1 MKNLAACGT
10 NASRDQSHRSGDL
23 VAVCPRALHQP
34 YTSTMTSIGTGYDL
48 SNSVFSPDGRN
59 FQVEYAM
66 KAVENGGTSIGIKA
80 KDGIVLAVEKI
91 VNSKLLVPGRNKR
104 IQTID
109 RHIGVAYS
117 GLLPDGRHF
126 VNRGRDEAQSYS
138 SIYKTPVGVPALMD
152 RLGLYVQNYTCYNS
166 VRPFGIVSIVGGVDE
181 NGPHLYM
188 VEPSGAF
195 WGYSGAASG
204 KGRQTAKPELEKLD
218 FELLTVREAVKHAAR
233 IIHQAHE
240 DNKDKDYELEI
251 SWCSLEETGGQHQ
264 FVPEDLLQE
273 AIKLAQEE
281 DDEEDEEEDEEDTE
295 MAS

>member
-1 MKNLAACGT
+1 
-10 NASRDQSHRSGDL
+10 
-23 VAVCPRALHQP
+23 
-34 YTSTMTSIGTGYDL
+34 MTSIGTGYDL

-66 KAVENGGTSIGIKA
+66 KAVENGGTSIGIKC

-91 VNSKLLVPGRNKR
+91 INSKLLVPGKNKR

-126 VNRGRDEAQSYS
+126 VNRGRDEAQNFKN
-138 SIYKTPVGVPALMD
+138 IYKTPISVPHLMD
-152 RLGLYVQNYTCYNS
+152 RLGIYIQNYTCYNS

-188 VEPSGAF
+188 IEPSGTC
-195 WGYSGAASG
+195 WGYTGAATG
-204 KGRQTAKPELEKLD
+204 KGRQTAKSELEKLN
-218 FELLTVREAVKHAAR
+218 FEELTVKEAVKVAAK

-251 SWCSLEETGGQHQ
+251 SWCSKEETSCRHES
-264 FVPEDLLQE
+264 VPDALLQE

-281 DDEEDEEEDEEDTE
+281 DEEEEDDDEEDAE
-295 MAS
+295 MES

>member
-1 MKNLAACGT
+1 
-10 NASRDQSHRSGDL
+10 
-23 VAVCPRALHQP
+23 
-34 YTSTMTSIGTGYDL
+34 
-48 SNSVFSPDGRN
+48 
-59 FQVEYAM
+59 M

-80 KDGIVLAVEKI
+80 KDGVVLAVEKI
-91 VNSKLLVPGRNKR
+91 INSTLLVPGKNKR

-126 VNRGRDEAQSYS
+126 VNRGRDEAQSFKS
-138 SIYKTPVGVPALMD
+138 MYKTPINVPHLMD
-152 RLGLYVQNYTCYNS
+152 RLGIYVQNYTCYNS
-166 VRPFGIVSIVGGVDE
+166 VRPFGVSSIVGGIDE

-188 VEPSGAF
+188 IEPSGAY
-195 WGYSGAASG
+195 WGYTGAATG
-204 KGRQTAKPELEKLD
+204 KGRQTAKSELEKLD
-218 FELLTVREAVKHAAR
+218 LEELTVREAVKHAAR

-251 SWCSLEETGGQHQ
+251 TWCSLEETGGKHVL
-264 FVPEDLLQE
+264 VPEDLLQE

-281 DDEEDEEEDEEDTE
+281 DEDEEEDDNNDDAE

>member
-1 MKNLAACGT
+1 M
-10 NASRDQSHRSGDL
+10 
-23 VAVCPRALHQP
+23 
-34 YTSTMTSIGTGYDL
+34 

-59 FQVEYAM
+59 FQVEYAL

-91 VNSKLLVPGRNKR
+91 INSKLLVPGKNKR

-126 VNRGRDEAQSYS
+126 VNRGRDEAQSYA
-138 SIYKTPVGVPALMD
+138 SIYKTPVSVPHLMD

-166 VRPFGIVSIVGGVDE
+166 VRPFGVLSIVGGVDE

-188 VEPSGAF
+188 IEPSGAF
-195 WGYSGAASG
+195 WGYSGAAAG
-204 KGRQTAKPELEKLD
+204 KGRQTAKSELEKLD
-218 FELLTVREAVKHAAR
+218 FEQLTVREAVKHAAR

-251 SWCSLEETGGQHQ
+251 TWCSTEETGGKHQ

-273 AIKLAQEE
+273 AIKLAQE
-281 DDEEDEEEDEEDTE
+281 DDEEEEEDEDTE